1 MLESIRTYL
10 KSDEIAEGKSFY
22 LITTFILLIISAQTL
37 FLAPDP
43 MPVSRLPLYAALLT
57 LHLLL
62 HWMSGLAEGRR
73 YWGIAYLIIQ
83 GALAFALVNV
93 SQQPALVLALYAT
106 LIAETLGV
114 FGLTRFAALGVLG
127 YILLTALSFYVLGGT
142 AVLGDWLQPTAS
154 TFTLLIIFMVL
165 YRRQLEARGRS
176 QELLVELKDANH
188 QLSKYAAQVETL
200 TLATERQRMARELH
214 DTLAQGVAGL
224 ILQLEAAN
232 AHLENGN
239 VPRAQTIIQHSMKR
253 ARSTLADARAAIDD
267 LRLENSSLADTIL
280 RHTDR
285 FTRATGIPCHLTLE
299 LTQKKT
305 FHLLLLITL
314 IVLLARV

>member
-1 MLESIRTYL
+1 
-10 KSDEIAEGKSFY
+10 
-22 LITTFILLIISAQTL
+22 
-37 FLAPDP
+37 
-43 MPVSRLPLYAALLT
+43 
-57 LHLLL
+57 
-62 HWMSGLAEGRR
+62 
-73 YWGIAYLIIQ
+73 
-83 GALAFALVNV
+83 
-93 SQQPALVLALYAT
+93 
-106 LIAETLGV
+106 V

-142 AVLGDWLQPTAS
+142 AVLDDWLQPTAS

-165 YRRQLEARGRS
+165 YRRQLDARDRS
-176 QELLVELKDANH
+176 QELLAELKDANH

-267 LRLENSSLADTIL
+267 LRLDNSSLADTIL

-299 LTQKKT
+299 LNPEEDISSTVVDHADRIIGESLANITRHAQANAAWVVVQQSAENLTIDIRDDGVGFDLVSAEKAGHYGLLGIRERTRLVNGT
-305 FHLLLLITL
+305 FEIDSNTHDGTHLTITL
-314 IVLLARV
+314 PLEAT